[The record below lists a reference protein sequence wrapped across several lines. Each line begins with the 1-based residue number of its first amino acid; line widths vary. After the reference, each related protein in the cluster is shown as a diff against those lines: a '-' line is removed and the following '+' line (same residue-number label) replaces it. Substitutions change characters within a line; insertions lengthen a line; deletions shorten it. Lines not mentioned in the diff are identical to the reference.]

1 MLTFI
6 EILIGIVVIVGV
18 ARYIIKGYSATGVL
32 FVGGLILLIVSALL
46 GHKVLPGNTASI
58 SYSATDIIE
67 YIKILLMSR
76 GGDLGMMIMMLCGFA
91 TYMTHIGA
99 NDMVVKLAS
108 KPLRYIN
115 SPYLLMI
122 AAYFVACLMS
132 LAVSSAKPWRTADG
146 DAVPGN
152 GECRY
157 QPRGRRRHLRLTGGD
172 YPLANLG

>member
-46 GHKVLPGNTASI
+46 GHKVLPGNTASTLAI
-58 SYSATDIIE
+58 PLPILLE
-67 YIKILLMSR
+67 YIKILLASR

-108 KPLRYIN
+108 KPL
-115 SPYLLMI
+115 SLLI
-122 AAYFVACLMS
+122 RPIC
-132 LAVSSAKPWRTADG
+132 
-146 DAVPGN
+146 
-152 GECRY
+152 
-157 QPRGRRRHLRLTGGD
+157 
-172 YPLANLG
+172 